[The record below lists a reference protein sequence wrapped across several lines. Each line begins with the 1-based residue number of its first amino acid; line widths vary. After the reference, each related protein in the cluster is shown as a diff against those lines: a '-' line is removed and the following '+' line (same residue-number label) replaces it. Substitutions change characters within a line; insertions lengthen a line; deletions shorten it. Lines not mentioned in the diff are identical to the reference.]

1 MAEEKSLGATLEA
14 AAAFGVLADI
24 DRFKVIAAIAIGS
37 NDLDDIVRT
46 TGVER
51 RTAEKA
57 LSRLVAAD
65 LVSNEDGFWR
75 VRFDELHEI
84 ARAAAS
90 ERSSMEDAPEGAGL
104 VARRFFRG
112 ERLKAIPAA
121 RSKRL
126 EVLDHLAQ
134 SFDPGRTYTEA
145 EVNGVLSR
153 FHEDYAALRRYM
165 VDDELLERAEGKYW
179 RSGGTFDV

>member
-37 NDLDDIVRT
+37 SDLDDIVRT

-51 RTAEKA
+51 RAAEKA

-65 LVSNEDGFWR
+65 LVANEDGFW
-75 VRFDELHEI
+75 
-84 ARAAAS
+84 
-90 ERSSMEDAPEGAGL
+90 
-104 VARRFFRG
+104 RG

-134 SFDPGRTYTEA
+134 SFEPGRTYTEA

-153 FHEDYAALRRYM
+153 FHEDYASLRRYM
-165 VDDELLERAEGKYW
+165 VDDGLLDRAEGKYW